1 MLSTQALTLDEAVR
15 LALASNP
22 ALRASGARVEA
33 AAGRAYQAKK
43 WANPEL
49 EVGAE
54 DWPVSRRRGFAD
66 AKQTLGVAQVLPYPG
81 KKSLDRQIGGAG
93 IRLAEAEWA
102 VRRTEI
108 VRDVKA
114 TFFRVLASERLVEV
128 AKQLVAVA
136 DASAA
141 TARKRVEAGAAAYQE
156 QLRAE
161 VQWEQARTEL
171 AGFQRELAATRV
183 VFATLLGR
191 PELKMAT
198 LAGALGETPVTALLE
213 ATAEGVLA
221 SHPSATAAQAN
232 LEQAELTYRRAR
244 LEPYPDLTLG
254 VSGGRLGESDES
266 IVQLGFSLPLPIV
279 DLGKGK
285 QQEARANVDV
295 AEAEWQ
301 AIRQQLQREWANA
314 QERYHTAVE
323 QVGRYRDR
331 ILPKAE
337 EALRLVQTGFE
348 EGKFNFIDWLDTQ
361 RTTAEARRVYQ
372 EKLLEMNVAQAELE
386 ALLHPE
392 PTRP

>member
-1 MLSTQALTLDEAVR
+1 
-15 LALASNP
+15 
-22 ALRASGARVEA
+22 
-33 AAGRAYQAKK
+33 
-43 WANPEL
+43 
-49 EVGAE
+49 
-54 DWPVSRRRGFAD
+54 
-66 AKQTLGVAQVLPYPG
+66 
-81 KKSLDRQIGGAG
+81 
-93 IRLAEAEWA
+93 
-102 VRRTEI
+102 
-108 VRDVKA
+108 
-114 TFFRVLASERLVEV
+114 
-128 AKQLVAVA
+128 
-136 DASAA
+136 
-141 TARKRVEAGAAAYQE
+141 
-156 QLRAE
+156 
-161 VQWEQARTEL
+161 

>member
-171 AGFQRELAATRV
+171 AGFQRELAAARV